1 MKDVRLRLLTSL
13 ILGVPM
19 LGACGGEGDPQGT
32 PRGWSLPCTNA
43 TVTGTGRA
51 DEPNRRLT
59 GLGINPEAQR
69 REGSEVTLDGRY
81 PWRCEDGVQPVRL
94 ARGEDS

>member
-32 PRGWSLPCTNA
+32 PEGVVAALYERDRDWYWS
-43 TVTGTGRA
+43 
-51 DEPNRRLT
+51 RR
-59 GLGINPEAQR
+59 
-69 REGSEVTLDGRY
+69 
-81 PWRCEDGVQPVRL
+81 
-94 ARGEDS
+94 